1 MAINGIQ
8 TEVIPLS
15 ELAKHNGID
24 LEELKNEIAAIHFNG
39 NMCHLYEI
47 NDSREEELDADG
59 RDDDVLVDLWH

>member
-1 MAINGIQ
+1 MAINGVQ

-15 ELAKHNGID
+15 ELAKHNGVD
-24 LEELKNEIAAIHFNG
+24 LEKLKGEIDFNG